1 MEIHEI
7 PPYIGDLTLP
17 VELELGTLSLSLA
30 NALALEEGAVLR
42 TNQAAGAPLRVNAG
56 GVELASAEAVVLNDK
71 LCVRIAKIAE
81 KPETAANHHG
91 SR

>member
-1 MEIHEI
+1 MDIQDI
-7 PPYIGDLTLP
+7 PPYIGDLTLD

-42 TNQAAGAPLRVNAG
+42 TNQVAGAPLRLNAG
-56 GVELASAEAVVLNDK
+56 GVELASADAVVLNEK

-81 KPETAANHHG
+81 KAETSSN
-91 SR
+91 R

>member
-1 MEIHEI
+1 MDIQDI
-7 PPYIGDLTLP
+7 PPYIGDLTLD

-42 TNQAAGAPLRVNAG
+42 TNQAAGAPLRLNAG
-56 GVELASAEAVVLNDK
+56 GVELASADAVVLNEK

-81 KPETAANHHG
+81 KAETSSN
-91 SR
+91 R

>member
-1 MEIHEI
+1 MDIQDI
-7 PPYIGDLTLP
+7 PPYIGDLTLD

-42 TNQAAGAPLRVNAG
+42 TNQAAGAPLRLNAG
-56 GVELASAEAVVLNDK
+56 GVELASADAVVLNEK

-81 KPETAANHHG
+81 KTEATAN
-91 SR
+91 R

>member
-1 MEIHEI
+1 MDIQDI
-7 PPYIGDLTLP
+7 PPYIGDLTLD

-42 TNQAAGAPLRVNAG
+42 TNQAAGAPLRLNAG
-56 GVELASAEAVVLNDK
+56 GVELASADAVVLNEK

-81 KPETAANHHG
+81 KTEASSN
-91 SR
+91 R